1 MGVPKFLEVFG
12 FVGFLGFFGL
22 LGLLGF
28 LGFLGF
34 LGLWMHQFLEHDI
47 KDDNFFC
54 QKCSWLSIVCI
65 G

>member
-54 QKCSWLSIVCI
+54 
-65 G
+65 